1 MMTKLGPSNGI
12 MTGFSGKNGQL
23 CGSRKLACSQTSTA
37 LTHLLATEEL
47 LDLFLGP
54 LESNFRIWPTK
65 STYSDIFLRTAP
77 HHASQTFPDWETPF
91 NLKLRC
97 LLRCKGQRY
106 MNIRGLNCKITIGW
120 CIYVSV

>member
-65 STYSDIFLRTAP
+65 STYSDIFPQASTIHFLRVSLAEGN
-77 HHASQTFPDWETPF
+77 DY
-91 NLKLRC
+91 L
-97 LLRCKGQRY
+97 QRVV
-106 MNIRGLNCKITIGW
+106 R
-120 CIYVSV
+120 V